1 MGCRFSQSTC
11 LSSGEGGQWRAR
23 AVSEVLPILTAMIL
37 LKISLST
44 RTKRTC
50 LREKWAGLGPA
61 EKAVD
66 VAMAKGYDDDE
77 NYN

>member
-1 MGCRFSQSTC
+1 
-11 LSSGEGGQWRAR
+11 
-23 AVSEVLPILTAMIL
+23 MIL